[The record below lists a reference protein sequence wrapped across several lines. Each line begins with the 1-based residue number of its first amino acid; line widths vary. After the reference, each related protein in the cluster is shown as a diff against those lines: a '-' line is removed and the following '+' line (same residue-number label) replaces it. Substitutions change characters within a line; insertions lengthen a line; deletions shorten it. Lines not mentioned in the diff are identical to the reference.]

1 MVRGTRGTLIR
12 SPQTRGALYI
22 QKETTV
28 KLKSEI
34 NHHIKEAFAKAGIE
48 AEPISV
54 SEATKPEFGD
64 YQFNGAMALAKVL
77 GKNPRQIAME
87 IAEKIDRSSVIS
99 RAEVA
104 GPGFINLWI
113 DPVWMGERLQEM
125 RADKRLSVL
134 SKEEG
139 VRTVVDYSS
148 PNMAKQMHVGHLRS
162 TIIGDTLA
170 RLFSFLGDEVIR
182 QNHIGD
188 WGTQFGMLIAYLEA
202 SGEDAYSSLGDL
214 EQFYKDAKVRFD
226 SDPAF
231 ADMAREYVVKLQ
243 GGDPHC
249 QTLWQQFIDVSLGHC
264 EEVYSKLGVAL
275 GRKDV
280 RAESSYNTLLPSVV
294 EDLRSRSVLQESDGA
309 QCVFM
314 EGSDVPLIIQKRDG
328 GFLYATTDLAAIRYR
343 TEVLGAKR
351 ISYVVD
357 ARQAGH
363 FRQVFDVARRAG
375 FVGEDVWLEHVSF
388 GMMLDKSGRPFKT
401 RDGGTVKLIDL
412 LEEAVTRAKAMIE
425 ARGTQEPGDIEAVA
439 DIVGIA
445 AVKYA
450 ELSVNRESNYTF
462 DWDKMLS
469 FEGNTSLYL
478 QYAYA
483 RIQSIFRKH
492 GEEIA
497 GEILLADPLEERLG
511 MLLLRFED
519 VLCAAARESMPH
531 YITSYLY
538 ELTTLFMKFYE
549 QNPILK
555 EDISPELRESRLQLA
570 DLTARTIKQ
579 GLELLGIQVLDRL

>member
-1 MVRGTRGTLIR
+1 M
-12 SPQTRGALYI
+12 
-22 QKETTV
+22 
-28 KLKSEI
+28 KLKSQLDQM
-34 NHHIKEAFAKAGIE
+34 IKEAFIKAGID
-48 AEPISV
+48 AEPIAV

-64 YQFNGAMALAKVL
+64 YQFNGAMALSKQL
-77 GKNPRQIAME
+77 RKNPRE
-87 IAEKIDRSSVIS
+87 IAQQIVDAIDTTGMIAKVEI
-99 RAEVA
+99 A

-113 DPVWMGERLQEM
+113 DTAWMATQLQSILAEDRLGIKSSTQGT
-125 RADKRLSVL
+125 K
-134 SKEEG
+134 
-139 VRTVVDYSS
+139 TVVDYSS

-170 RLFSFLGDEVIR
+170 TLFDFLGDEVIR

-188 WGTQFGMLIAYLEA
+188 WGTQFGMLIAYLEE

-214 EQFYKDAKVRFD
+214 EQFYKDAKVKFD
-226 SDPAF
+226 SDPDF
-231 ADMAREYVVKLQ
+231 ADTAREYVVKLQ
-243 GGDPHC
+243 GGDTHC
-249 QTLWQQFIDVSLGHC
+249 RKLWQQFIDVSLGHC
-264 EEVYSKLGVAL
+264 EEVYGTLGIGL
-275 GRKDV
+275 HREDV
-280 RAESSYNTLLPSVV
+280 RAESSYNEVLPTIV
-294 EDLRSRSVLQESDGA
+294 EALKSQELIVESDGA

-314 EGSDVPLIIQKRDG
+314 ESSEIPLIIQKRDG

-343 TEVLGAKR
+343 AQERGAQR

-363 FRQVFDVARRAG
+363 FRQVFDAARRAG
-375 FVGEDVWLEHVSF
+375 FVGDDVLLEHVSF

-412 LEEAVTRAKAMIE
+412 LDEAVIRAKTMIE
-425 ARGTQEPGDIEAVA
+425 ERGTQEADKVEQVA
-439 DIVGIA
+439 QIVGIG

-450 ELSVNRESNYTF
+450 ELSVNRESNYIF

-492 GEEIA
+492 NA
-497 GEILLADPLEERLG
+497 PLEGKIIVGDTLEGRLAV
-511 MLLLRFED
+511 MLLRFED
-519 VLCAAARESMPH
+519 VLQGASRESMPH

-549 QNPILK
+549 HNPILK
-555 EDISPELRESRLQLA
+555 EGIATETKESRLLLA
-570 DLTARTIKQ
+570 DLVARTIKQ
-579 GLELLGIQVLDRL
+579 GLDILGIKVLDRL